1 MYANENH
8 ITFNM
13 RNSDIR
19 ETKNVFSTE
28 KFWGV

>member
-1 MYANENH
+1 MYANENN

-28 KFWGV
+28 KL

>member
-28 KFWGV
+28 KL